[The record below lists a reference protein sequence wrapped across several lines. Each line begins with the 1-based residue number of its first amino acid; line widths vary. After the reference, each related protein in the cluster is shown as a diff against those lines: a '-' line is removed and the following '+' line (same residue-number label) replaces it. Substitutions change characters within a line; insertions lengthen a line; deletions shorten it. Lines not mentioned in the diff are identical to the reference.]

1 MKKWV
6 ISAVIYVLVVV
17 GGFTA
22 YDVYFAKDVT
32 KSNSV
37 SQKTHETPEHG
48 EVAGHGHE
56 SGDSQASEVKPSL
69 FYKDGLITIT
79 LEDQYGKPVDNLLI
93 NHEKLLHLILV
104 NEHLDQYYHLHPEKT
119 GKGRFEILLELEE
132 GDYKAFIDIQPEK
145 LSYHVN
151 PLLFSVGKHKRSHD
165 HHPLLVDQTLTKTID
180 GKTVELSVSSLN
192 AGEPVTLS
200 FKMDETTLEPYLGAT
215 GHVVILDKDA
225 KHYLHVHPINTEKP
239 IFETEF
245 HQPGIYKI
253 WAEFKQEGKVR
264 VFPFI
269 IEIK

>member
-22 YDVYFAKDVT
+22 YDGYFAKEVA
-32 KSNSV
+32 NSDSA
-37 SQKTHETPEHG
+37 SQKTHETSE
-48 EVAGHGHE
+48 HGHE
-56 SGDSQASEVKPSL
+56 SRDSKDSEVKPSL